1 MKNWKLL
8 SSSAAAALL
17 LAACSES
24 NDTATETD
32 AQQAQEAASQHSS
45 AVDTVV
51 EKVKEEAAKLAESIE
66 LDMSSMESFKE
77 SLGAMKASLSGSD
90 QEKLTSALSSLAK
103 DTVKDDGGLL
113 GAAKSVASGKSTEE
127 ILYGKMKAKLDG
139 LSFDDILK
147 LAD

>member
-8 SSSAAAALL
+8 SSGAAVALL

-24 NDTATETD
+24 NDTATETE
-32 AQQAQEAASQHSS
+32 AQQAQEAASQQTST
-45 AVDTVV
+45 VDTVV
-51 EKVKEEAAKLAESIE
+51 EKVKEEAAKLAEAVE

-77 SLGAMKASLSGSD
+77 SLAAMKANLSAPD

-103 DTVKDDGGLL
+103 DAVKDDGGLL

-127 ILYGKMKAKLDG
+127 VLYDKMKSKLDG

-147 LAD
+147 LAN